1 MRLKQVLK
9 RVIIIAIVGVIV
21 AAGIG
26 LYLFNK
32 PHRNVQA
39 AEADYSL
46 SSSQI
51 VNEYLQDIE
60 AANSKYLTADGDSK
74 ILEVTGKIAKISENY
89 DGQIVILLK
98 NNEDKAGVSAT
109 LSGNIDEEASMIEI
123 GETITVKGVIRSGA
137 SFDEDLELYEHV
149 ILDKCDIVANNQTIQ
164 VVFII
169 N

>member
-9 RVIIIAIVGVIV
+9 RGIIAAIVGLIV
-21 AAGIG
+21 AVGIG

-32 PHRNVQA
+32 PHRDVQA

-51 VNEYLQDIE
+51 VNEYLQDNE

-74 ILEVTGKIAKISENY
+74 ILEITGKIAKISENY
-89 DGQIVILLK
+89 DGHIVFLLK

-109 LSGNIDEEASMIEI
+109 LSDKNNAKVMLPEL
-123 GETITVKGVIRSGA
+123 GETITLKGVIRSGA
-137 SFDEDLELYEHV
+137 SYDEDLELYEHV
-149 ILDKCDIVANNQTIQ
+149 ILDKCDIVSNN
-164 VVFII
+164 
-169 N
+169 